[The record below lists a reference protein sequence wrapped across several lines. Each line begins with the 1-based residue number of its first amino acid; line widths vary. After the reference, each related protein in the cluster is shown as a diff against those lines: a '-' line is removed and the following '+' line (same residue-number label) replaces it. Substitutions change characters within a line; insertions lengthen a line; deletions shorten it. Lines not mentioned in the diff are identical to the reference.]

1 MSQATAAIGFLPT
14 FASAGLWAPALLLL
28 MRCLQGLALG
38 GEYGGAAI
46 YVAEHAPPGK
56 RGQYT
61 SWIQASVAGGFLLA
75 VVVVLTTRTAMSV
88 EAFEAW
94 GWRIPFAISLLLLAV
109 SLWIR
114 LKLSES
120 LTQSSHQEHIE
131 DYMKLL
137 RDLLMEQE
145 I

>member
-1 MSQATAAIGFLPT
+1 VTITLMGGATAAIGFLPT

-75 VVVVLTTRTAMSV
+75 VLTVLTTRT
-88 EAFEAW
+88 
-94 GWRIPFAISLLLLAV
+94 LL
-109 SLWIR
+109 SP
-114 LKLSES
+114 
-120 LTQSSHQEHIE
+120 
-131 DYMKLL
+131 
-137 RDLLMEQE
+137 
-145 I
+145 